1 MLSKW
6 CIGKSILRANSSK
19 RRWGLY
25 FTITWRCRNLHG
37 TKVVLPNISLS
48 WLARLIQISNS
59 SVSATV
65 PSILLMLL
73 KLGSLWSSHWWS
85 GLALVSTYFIS
96 FVPFH
101 QLETGWFQVQSV
113 LQSELLHL
121 LNFRDIRGWKDLLA
135 RCWIRFLEWSS
146 SVSKYETGLLENYAL
161 IIYGRKP
168 HEKTYLSNTGPLKIL
183 SFTCICICIF

>member
-48 WLARLIQISNS
+48 WLARWFQNSNS
-59 SVSATV
+59 SGSATF
-65 PSILLMLL
+65 PSIILMLL

-96 FVPFH
+96 FVPLH

-113 LQSELLHL
+113 LQSELHHL
-121 LNFRDIRGWKDLLA
+121 LNFRDINGMEWCFGKTLDLTFEMSKLCPQIWNWCVWNWWKLYIWQDTP
-135 RCWIRFLEWSS
+135 W
-146 SVSKYETGLLENYAL
+146 
-161 IIYGRKP
+161 
-168 HEKTYLSNTGPLKIL
+168 
-183 SFTCICICIF
+183 